1 MLEDEN
7 MTQEKTKKKDK
18 NLLGFTLVELM
29 VVIAIIAILATTVG
43 IYVFGALDD
52 ADQAKAKAEISNM
65 KTAVQMY
72 RIKNKRLPNTLEE
85 IAPFLDPPKVP
96 LDPWGN
102 AYVYQKEG
110 NSAFKIMS
118 YGGDGSP
125 GGSGANADI
134 SSED

>member
-1 MLEDEN
+1 
-7 MTQEKTKKKDK
+7 MTQEETRKKVKG
-18 NLLGFTLVELM
+18 LSGFTLVELM

-52 ADQAKAKAEISNM
+52 ADQAKAKAEISNL
-65 KTAVQMY
+65 KTAVKMY

-85 IAPFLDPPKVP
+85 IAQFLDPSEVP

-102 AYVYQKEG
+102 PYVYQKEG
-110 NSAFKIMS
+110 NASFKIVS

-125 GGSGANADI
+125 GGSGVNADI

>member
-1 MLEDEN
+1 MKQVE
-7 MTQEKTKKKDK
+7 TKKRIKR
-18 NLLGFTLVELM
+18 LLGFTLVELM

-85 IAPFLDPPKVP
+85 IVPFLDPPKVP

-110 NSAFKIMS
+110 NSAFKIVS
-118 YGGDGSP
+118 YGADGSP
-125 GGSGANADI
+125 GGSGVNADV
-134 SSED
+134 SSDD

>member
-1 MLEDEN
+1 MKQVE
-7 MTQEKTKKKDK
+7 TKKRIKR
-18 NLLGFTLVELM
+18 LLGFTLVELM

-110 NSAFKIMS
+110 NSAFKIVS
-118 YGGDGSP
+118 YGADGSP
-125 GGSGANADI
+125 GGSGVNADV
-134 SSED
+134 SSDD

>member
-1 MLEDEN
+1 
-7 MTQEKTKKKDK
+7 MTKQQKTEKKTRQ
-18 NLLGFTLVELM
+18 LLGFTLVELM

-52 ADQAKAKAEISNM
+52 ADQAKAKAEISNL

-72 RIKNKRLPNTLEE
+72 RIKNKRLPNTLDE
-85 IAPFLDPPKVP
+85 AAQFLDPPKVP

-102 AYVYQKEG
+102 PYIYQKEG
-110 NSAFKIMS
+110 NSSFKIMS
-118 YGGDGSP
+118 YGADGSA

-134 SSED
+134 SSDD